1 MEPRVAL
8 GAEARGELTLEAD
21 SAPLHRWRLDEPAL
35 APGSLRCLSLPA
47 AAFPPGVRQL
57 ELILSRD
64 PWPSSPRAAP
74 LMALDRVD
82 LTGAKTIDPR

>member
-1 MEPRVAL
+1 MSPRSPL
-8 GAEARGELTLEAD
+8 
-21 SAPLHRWRLDEPAL
+21 SA
-35 APGSLRCLSLPA
+35 LRCFSLPA
-47 AAFPPGVRQL
+47 AAFPPDVRSL
-57 ELILSRD
+57 ELVFSRD